1 MHCSLHHRR
10 SNTRRERVQQR
21 LVNFKTFIH
30 CSFFLI
36 MSTEFPEIN
45 EDDEDDQEIM
55 LTYKK
60 IWNSVDQHI
69 QENEYDDPIFYYM
82 EEGEGSLFI
91 DNNTLTKISVYI
103 TESMKTTDISY

>member
-1 MHCSLHHRR
+1 
-10 SNTRRERVQQR
+10 
-21 LVNFKTFIH
+21 
-30 CSFFLI
+30 

-103 TESMKTTDISY
+103 TESMKTTDISYWNPQSQVPRLQAWVTKGNQLLSR

>member
-1 MHCSLHHRR
+1 
-10 SNTRRERVQQR
+10 
-21 LVNFKTFIH
+21 
-30 CSFFLI
+30 
-36 MSTEFPEIN
+36 MSTEFPEIH
-45 EDDEDDQEIM
+45 EDDEDDQEIIQKN
-55 LTYKK
+55 LDR
-60 IWNSVDQHI
+60 VDQHI